1 MHFPLHPNTPP
12 QGRSIAD
19 MFRGRGVDLN
29 AMHSRMSEE
38 MAAEGLPYGKRTHTY
53 NSRLAQELGKYGDSV
68 PISTAAS
75 ATEQTPG
82 DRLHDALYRAY
93 FVDGRDI
100 SNIDELVAIAESV
113 GLPADRARAV
123 LETREFSAA
132 VDADWAKSQDYGVT
146 GVPTFVAQ
154 GMGVPGAQPY
164 EVLMRLVEKAT
175 EVRNK
180 NLLKDAEEQQQ

>member
-1 MHFPLHPNTPP
+1 
-12 QGRSIAD
+12 
-19 MFRGRGVDLN
+19 MFRGRGVDLE
-29 AMHSRMSEE
+29 AMHNRMSEE

-53 NSRLAQELGKYGDSV
+53 NSRLAQELGTWGD
-68 PISTAAS
+68 TFETDAQ
-75 ATEQTPG
+75 ETPG

-100 SNIDELVAIAESV
+100 SNIDELVSIAEAV
-113 GLPADRARAV
+113 GLPADKARAV
-123 LETREFSAA
+123 LESREYSAA
-132 VDADWAKSQDYGVT
+132 VDADWNKSQEYGVT

-180 NLLKDAEEQQQ
+180 KLQSDAGEQ

>member
-1 MHFPLHPNTPP
+1 
-12 QGRSIAD
+12 
-19 MFRGRGVDLN
+19 MFSGRGIDIE
-29 AMHSRMSEE
+29 AMHARMSEE

-53 NSRLAQELGKYGDSV
+53 NSRLAQELGTWGD
-68 PISTAAS
+68 TLTEGTS
-75 ATEQTPG
+75 AEGTSAEGTNTEEPSPG

-100 SNIDELVAIAESV
+100 SNIDELVTIAASV
-113 GLPADRARAV
+113 DLPADKARNV
-123 LETREFSAA
+123 LTSREYSAA

-175 EVRNK
+175 EVRNR
-180 NLLKDAEEQQQ
+180 NMQANSEATGENPTSE